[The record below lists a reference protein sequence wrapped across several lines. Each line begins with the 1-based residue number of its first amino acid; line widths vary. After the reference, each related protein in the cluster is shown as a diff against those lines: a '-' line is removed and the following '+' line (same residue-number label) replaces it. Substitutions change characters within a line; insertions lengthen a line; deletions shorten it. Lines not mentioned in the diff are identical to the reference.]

1 MNPCQDGHDPGLTI
15 AGITKLS
22 TCDWPGRLAA
32 TIFLQG
38 CPWRCGYCHNPG
50 LQACYISGLVEWGD
64 VLSLLDQRRG
74 LLDAVVFSG
83 GEPTRQPGLTQ
94 AIEQV
99 RAKGFVIGL
108 HTAGIYPGLLAKVVA
123 LVDWVGLD
131 IKALPSR
138 YESITGVGSSASRAY
153 KSLEIVVESGVDHE
167 VRITVDPTVH
177 DEDHILSLVRNLQDR
192 GVSSIVVQ
200 EVRAL
205 GTTDTYALT
214 MAGRRLN
221 DVLSRTPEGVLIRQ
235 DRLSS

>member
-1 MNPCQDGHDPGLTI
+1 MNPCQDRHDPGLTI
-15 AGITKLS
+15 AGVTKLS

-50 LQACYISGLVEWGD
+50 LQACDISGLVEWGD

-83 GEPTRQPGLTQ
+83 GEPTRQPGLAQ

-99 RAKGFVIGL
+99 RARGFEVGL
-108 HTAGIYPGLLAKVVA
+108 HTAGIYPSLLAKVVP

-131 IKALPSR
+131 IKALPSV
-138 YESITGVGSSASRAY
+138 YESITGVGRSASRAY
-153 KSLEIVVESGVDHE
+153 ESLDVVVESGVDHE

-177 DEDHILSLVRNLQDR
+177 DEDHIWSLVRNLRER
-192 GVSSIVVQ
+192 GVLSIVLQ
-200 EVRAL
+200 EVRGLGASPEYAHAL
-205 GTTDTYALT
+205 
-214 MAGRRLN
+214 AGRTLG
-221 DVLSRTPEGVLIRQ
+221 DVLGSVPEGVVVRNG
-235 DRLSS
+235 